1 VTEQK
6 FKEEMAF
13 KKAEAERDQKNKDRE
28 YSLAASRAR
37 SSSSSSSSSKNSGNS
52 DDSKKV
58 SIMPKT
64 YQQFIYLTGY
74 SGIMTES
81 EFNLRKAAKEEYG
94 NYENYIKEMFYKYGD
109 GRNQ

>member
-1 VTEQK
+1 
-6 FKEEMAF
+6 
-13 KKAEAERDQKNKDRE
+13 
-28 YSLAASRAR
+28 
-37 SSSSSSSSSKNSGNS
+37 
-52 DDSKKV
+52 
-58 SIMPKT
+58 MPKT